1 MGIKNRLITQLVK
14 IVIMSLGPL
23 QNMHRCYREVE
34 I

>member
-14 IVIMSLGPL
+14 IVIASREFP
-23 QNMHRCYREVE
+23 QNMYRCYREVE